1 MKQVITFLFLITT
14 ATLFAQDPML
24 QKPDRS
30 LHEEVKA
37 LSLAYNNELALNT
50 DQLKVFEVKLEEFLI
65 RREDIE
71 NTLKGRDKL
80 EALYL
85 LQDQETEEMKD
96 ILTRNQMQVYIRVKP
111 HIQPITTVDKKK
123 K

>member
-1 MKQVITFLFLITT
+1 MKHIFTLILMVLTT
-14 ATLFAQDPML
+14 TVFAQDPML

-30 LHEEVKA
+30 LPEEVKS

-50 DQLKVFEVKLEEFLI
+50 DQLKVFEIKLEEFLI
-65 RREDIE
+65 RREKIE
-71 NTLKGRDKL
+71 NTLEGRDKL

-96 ILTRNQMQVYIRVKP
+96 ILTRNQMQVYTRVKP
-111 HIQPITTVDKKK
+111 SIQPITTVDKKR
-123 K
+123 

>member
-1 MKQVITFLFLITT
+1 MKYIFTLILMVLTT
-14 ATLFAQDPML
+14 TVFAQDPML

-30 LHEEVKA
+30 LHEEVKS

-50 DQLKVFEVKLEEFLI
+50 DQLKVFEIKLEEFLI
-65 RREDIE
+65 RREKIE
-71 NTLKGRDKL
+71 NSLEGRDKL

-96 ILTRNQMQVYIRVKP
+96 ILTRNQMQVYTRVKP
-111 HIQPITTVDKKK
+111 SIQPITTVDKKR
-123 K
+123 